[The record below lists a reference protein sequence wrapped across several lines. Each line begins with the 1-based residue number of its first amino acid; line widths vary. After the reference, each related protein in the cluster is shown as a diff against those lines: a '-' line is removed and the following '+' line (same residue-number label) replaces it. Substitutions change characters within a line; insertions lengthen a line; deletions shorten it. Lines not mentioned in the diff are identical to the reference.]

1 MSFERE
7 KTDENIDRKYEDSY
21 NIDFMMM
28 RKQYITLN
36 NKTGK
41 FRENPK
47 KLVFIQARTQGL
59 LVANWRCITGSVDI
73 LTKRGQI
80 VYKH

>member
-28 RKQYITLN
+28 RKQYMTLS
-36 NKTGK
+36 KKPEK
-41 FRENPK
+41 FGENPK
-47 KLVFIQARTQGL
+47 KLVSTWARTQGL
-59 LVANWRCITGSVDI
+59 LAANWQLFHWQCGYHSIET
-73 LTKRGQI
+73 
-80 VYKH
+80 

>member
-7 KTDENIDRKYEDSY
+7 KTDENIDRKYEDSH

-28 RKQYITLN
+28 RKQYMTLSQ
-36 NKTGK
+36 KTRK

-47 KLVFIQARTQGL
+47 KLVSTQAQTWGL
-59 LVANWRCITGSVDI
+59 LAMNWHLFHWQCGDRSWQV
-73 LTKRGQI
+73 
-80 VYKH
+80 